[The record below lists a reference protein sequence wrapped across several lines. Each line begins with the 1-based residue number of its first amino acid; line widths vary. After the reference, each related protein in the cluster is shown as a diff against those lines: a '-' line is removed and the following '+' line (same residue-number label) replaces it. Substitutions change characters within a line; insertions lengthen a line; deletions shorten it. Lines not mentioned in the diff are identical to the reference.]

1 MNHSDGDDEGHGA
14 RISPLPRE
22 VDPLTSRSRVPLGV
36 QVADQ
41 LRAYIRERGLVDG
54 DLLPSE
60 AKLAEEFGIS
70 QRVVRD
76 ALRTLS
82 NQGVVQTRQGK
93 RARIGELRPV
103 AVKDYFRVAAESE
116 GDAVHE
122 LLELRLLLEPKAAEL
137 AAERATEEDL
147 ATLRERMVEMSAP
160 DLDLRQRVAVDLAFH
175 NTITRASGN
184 RFFQAILDA
193 LSEALADER
202 QRGGELT
209 ESAGLTSHAETNAH
223 HQALLSAL
231 EQRDGELA
239 AQRMRVILSRA
250 QDYFRASQV
259 PDEASRTREER
270 PS

>member
-1 MNHSDGDDEGHGA
+1 MGVVMNHSDGNGGNHEAWIG
-14 RISPLPRE
+14 PPRRA
-22 VDPLTSRSRVPLGV
+22 VDSAAATSRNRVPLGAM
-36 QVADQ
+36 VADQ
-41 LRAYIRERGLVDG
+41 LRAYIKERGMVEG

-60 AKLAEEFGIS
+60 ANLAEEFSIS

-82 NQGVVQTRQGK
+82 SQGVVQTRQGK
-93 RARIGELRPV
+93 RARIGRLQPV

-147 ATLRERMVEMSAP
+147 TSLRERMVEMSAP
-160 DLDLRQRVAVDLAFH
+160 DLDLRQRVEADLAFH

-184 RFFQAILDA
+184 RFFHAILDA

-209 ESAGLTSHAETNAH
+209 ESAGLTNHAETNAH

-231 EQRDGELA
+231 EQRDGNLA
-239 AQRMRVILSRA
+239 AQRMQVILSRA
-250 QDYFRASQV
+250 QQYFRASQV
-259 PDEASRTREER
+259 PAE
-270 PS
+270 